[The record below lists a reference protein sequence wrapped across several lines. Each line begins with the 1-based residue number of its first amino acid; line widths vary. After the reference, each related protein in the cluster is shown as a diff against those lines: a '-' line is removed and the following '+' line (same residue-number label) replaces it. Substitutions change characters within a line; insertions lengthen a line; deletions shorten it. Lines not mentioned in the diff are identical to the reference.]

1 MIDDFIVGEFY
12 FFQRNLDG
20 IPNLKVH
27 HKKLLSEDR

>member
-12 FFQRNLDG
+12 FFQRILDG
-20 IPNLKVH
+20 IPYLKVY